1 MISKRRICSLSAAL
15 CMLASCLCPA
25 GTAAD
30 RAEAAATVTIGYY
43 TDVPEFQSGSSDDEK
58 KSGYAYEYCQILSGY
73 TGWSYEYKYGTFDE
87 MLEALKKG
95 DVDLVAGISG
105 SFDPGT
111 GADKIRLT
119 PYRIGT
125 ENSIAADLPGADN
138 DNYFIAVSADN
149 PELFS
154 ALLEA
159 QKQINEKEPALCEQL
174 TRKYFGKRK
183 SKGYSQAE
191 KKWLG
196 SHSTIL
202 IGYLD
207 NYMPY
212 SDKTEKKNEADG
224 IMADL
229 FNSLAKVSGKS
240 ISAVKYTNYTDLY
253 DALEN
258 GKIDAMFPAYRDLW
272 RLERE
277 NTVSTGAV
285 LTDRM
290 ELITPKGTTEHKKT
304 AVMATSPVEAM
315 YINDNYPDTEIIHF
329 SNFDECIR
337 AVRKGAADS
346 FIVEE
351 NVLNYWL
358 SDGNDLSD
366 LDITELETAIEFCF
380 ASKKDNYVV
389 CRILETALASVDQSE
404 IDSAVKNNLHRE
416 NTFTFSEFFSHNIA
430 TVIILGILLVAVTFL
445 ILFRHRRTLRR
456 KQSEIEDAHQE
467 IKKSKQETTKY
478 KQKVEHDHLTGVLSR
493 AYFLEMAEKKIKGH
507 RPNDTLQ
514 IVMMDLDN
522 FKSVNDTYG
531 HDNGDVVLRRLG
543 EILKEISRVNGFA
556 GRFGGEEFFI
566 FLYGEDPLIQQHII
580 EKVCR
585 KLKETDFDFTDR
597 HITMSVGVT
606 KINDGDTPE
615 DCIERADKALYYSK
629 NHGKDQVN
637 WYEDIIDK
645 L

>member
-1 MISKRRICSLSAAL
+1 
-15 CMLASCLCPA
+15 
-25 GTAAD
+25 AD
-30 RAEAAATVTIGYY
+30 R
-43 TDVPEFQSGSSDDEK
+43 
-58 KSGYAYEYCQILSGY
+58 
-73 TGWSYEYKYGTFDE
+73 
-87 MLEALKKG
+87 
-95 DVDLVAGISG
+95 
-105 SFDPGT
+105 
-111 GADKIRLT
+111 
-119 PYRIGT
+119 
-125 ENSIAADLPGADN
+125 
-138 DNYFIAVSADN
+138 

-159 QKQINEKEPALCEQL
+159 QKQINEKEPALCERL
-174 TRKYFGKRK
+174 TQKYFGKRK

-207 NYMPY
+207 DYMPY

-240 ISAVKYTNYTDLY
+240 ISAVKYTTYTDLY

-290 ELITPKGTTEHKKT
+290 ELITAKGVTEHKKT

-315 YINDNYPDTEIIHF
+315 YIYDNYPDTEIIHF

-337 AVRKGAADS
+337 AIRKGAADS

-366 LDITELETAIEFCF
+366 LDITELENAIEFCF
-380 ASKKDNYVV
+380 AAKKDNYIV

-416 NTFTFSEFFSHNIA
+416 NTFTFSEFFSHNISK
-430 TVIILGILLVAVTFL
+430 VIILGLIILAVASL
-445 ILFRHRRTLRR
+445 ILFKNRRVLRR
-456 KQSEIEDAHQE
+456 KQNEIENAHNE
-467 IKKSKQETTKY
+467 IRKSKQETTKY
-478 KQKVEHDHLTGVLSR
+478 RHKVEHDHLTGVFSR
-493 AYFLEMAEKKIKGH
+493 AYFLEMAENKIKGH

-514 IVMMDLDN
+514 IVMMDIDN

-566 FLYGEDPLIQQHII
+566 FLYGEDPEIQKHII

-585 KLKETDFDFTDR
+585 KLKETDFDFTER
-597 HITMSVGVT
+597 HITVSVGVT
-606 KINDGDTPE
+606 VINDGDTPE
-615 DCIERADKALYYSK
+615 KCIERADKALYYSK

>member
-1 MISKRRICSLSAAL
+1 MKKTRRNALLSAVL
-15 CMLASCLCPA
+15 CLSASCLMPF
-25 GTAAD
+25 GTPPEKAD
-30 RAEAAATVTIGYY
+30 AAATVTIGYY
-43 TDVPEFQSGSSDDEK
+43 TEVPEFQSGSSDEEK
-58 KSGYAYEYCQILSGY
+58 KSGYAYEYYQILSSY
-73 TGWSYEYKYGTFDE
+73 TGWNYEYKYGSFSE
-87 MLEALKKG
+87 MLAALKKG
-95 DVDLVAGISG
+95 EVDILAGISG
-105 SFDPGT
+105 SFDPGS

-119 PYRIGT
+119 PYRLGT
-125 ENSIAADLPGADN
+125 ENSSVADLPGCDN
-138 DNYFIAVSADN
+138 DNYFIAVSADK

-159 QKQINEKEPALCEQL
+159 QKQINEKEPALCETL
-174 TRKYFGKRK
+174 TSKYMGRRR
-183 SKGYSQAE
+183 STGYSAPE

-212 SDKTEKKNEADG
+212 SDKTEKRNEADG

-240 ISAVKYTNYTDLY
+240 ISAVKYTTYTDLY

-290 ELITPKGTTEHKKT
+290 ELITAKGVTEHKKT
-304 AVMATSPVEAM
+304 AVMATSPVEAL

-366 LDITELETAIEFCF
+366 LDITELETAIDFCF
-380 ASKKDNYVV
+380 AAKKENYVV

-416 NTFTFSEFFSHNIA
+416 NTFTFSEFFSHNISK
-430 TVIILGILLVAVTFL
+430 VIILALILMAVASL
-445 ILFRHRRTLRR
+445 ILFKNRRVLRR
-456 KQSEIEDAHQE
+456 KQNEIENAHNE
-467 IKKSKQETTKY
+467 IRKSKQETTKY
-478 KQKVEHDHLTGVLSR
+478 RQKVEHDHLTGVFSR
-493 AYFLEMAEKKIKGH
+493 AYFLEMAENKIKGH

-514 IVMMDLDN
+514 IVMMDIDN

-566 FLYGEDPLIQQHII
+566 FLYGEDPQIQKHII

-585 KLKETDFDFTDR
+585 KLKETDFDFTER
-597 HITMSVGVT
+597 HITVSVGVT
-606 KINDGDTPE
+606 VINDGDTPE
-615 DCIERADKALYYSK
+615 KCIERADKALYYSK

-637 WYEDIIDK
+637 WYEDVIDK